1 MIGFKRGTA
10 ALLTLF
16 IMMTSFGMADMDICH
31 AMSVGEA
38 DKVATDSDAAVY
50 EEETENTTEEHIT
63 EENTT
68 DTEAVIETTTE
79 AVKGE
84 NENQSVTIDKNEIVT
99 TDVNG
104 SANIIYYVLFDG
116 NGATDGSMTRQEFTY
131 GKRTKLP
138 PNKFNKK
145 GYTFAGWNTKAD
157 GSGKT
162 YKNKSMVK
170 NLTAK
175 NKGKVKLYA
184 QWEANKFHV
193 KFNGNGS
200 TDGSMKKMTFT
211 YGTYQKLTA
220 NTFTRKGYR
229 FVGWNTKA
237 DGSGKAY
244 ADGKKVKNLSAQNG
258 ETKILYA
265 QWKKIKYK
273 ITYELDGGTN
283 NSKNPSY
290 YYITSKRIILA
301 APVKK
306 GYTFEGWYRDKNLT
320 KKVTRINSGSEGKKT
335 LYAKWTPNKYRVK
348 FDGNGSTDG
357 SMKKLSFT
365 YGQYKKLTENAF
377 TRKGYT
383 FIGWNTKADGS
394 GKAYA
399 DGKNVKNLSAQNGGT
414 KILYAQ
420 WKRIKYKIT
429 YNLDGGVNN
438 SKNPSHYYITSKKI
452 NLADPTKKG
461 YTFKGWYRDK
471 KLTKQGAKI
480 NSGSTGVK
488 TFYAK
493 WTPNKYYVKFD
504 LNGSK
509 STAMKK
515 KTYTYDKYYKLPV
528 CSYTRRGYT
537 FAGWN
542 TKADGS
548 GKSYDDGAKVKNL
561 YSTHKGTRVLY
572 AQWKPIRYT
581 IKYELNGGKNA
592 TGAAD
597 HYYTNRAVTLKTPTR
612 SGYTFAGWYKESTW
626 INKVEKISTG
636 QIGNKTFYAKWT
648 PKKYTYTFNGN
659 GNTSGSMKNYT
670 ASVVGTTYDIANE
683 NKYLKV
689 IDVSSWQKNINW
701 NQVKNQVD
709 AVILRCGYGMDYTYQ
724 DDYEFERNAAECERL
739 GIPYGV
745 YLYSYAT
752 DDNRAKSE
760 AAHILR
766 LLKGKKVS
774 LPVYLDCEEGN
785 TAGYAARACEVIGN
799 IVQNAGYMFGVY
811 ANTTWWNNYLPTVT
825 GYTRWVAQYFS
836 ICQYGGKYD
845 AWQYSSSGSVTG
857 IDGRVDMN
865 VMYTNFQQADVATY
879 TLPKNE
885 YVKNGYTF
893 MGWNTKADGS
903 GKTYA
908 DEASIK
914 SSSRKNG
921 EITLYAQWKPTVY
934 TISYV
939 LNDGKNNTANPSKY
953 TIESQNITL
962 AAPKKTGYTFEG
974 WYRDEAYRKPTAGIN
989 AGSTGNRTFY
999 AKWSGNPYT
1008 VRFDDNG
1015 STSGSMADQSFVY
1028 GNKAKNLRTNAYKRT
1043 GYDFAGWSTKAN
1055 GAGTAIA
1062 NKGLV
1067 GVGDSATQHLSKK
1080 AGAVVVLYAQWN
1092 AHEYTITYELNS
1104 GTNNKRNPESYNVE
1118 TSFKIYAPTR
1128 EGYDFA
1134 GWYTDKTFETEFNP
1148 EALAE
1153 KPKNLKL
1160 YAKWNVTSEPV
1171 NGTVEDDT
1179 TAETGTGEISAT
1191 ENTTVENP
1199 TNEKAATENGIA
1211 QDGAEAY
1218 VSTDSQS
1225 EKNESFDE

>member
-1 MIGFKRGTA
+1 MIGLKRGTA

-16 IMMTSFGMADMDICH
+16 IMMTSFGMADMGICH
-31 AMSVGEA
+31 AISMGET
-38 DKVATDSDAAVY
+38 DEIATDGDAAVY
-50 EEETENTTEEHIT
+50 EEETSTASSENEADVTTGTTEDKDVTASE
-63 EENTT
+63 
-68 DTEAVIETTTE
+68 DTGSDE
-79 AVKGE
+79 K
-84 NENQSVTIDKNEIVT
+84 QPVTVAKEDVVT
-99 TDVNG
+99 KDVNE
-104 SANIIYYVLFDG
+104 SADSIYYVLFDG
-116 NGATDGSMTRQEFTY
+116 NGATEGSMTKQEMAY
-131 GKRTKLP
+131 GKKVRLSG
-138 PNKFNKK
+138 NEFHKK
-145 GYTFAGWNTKAD
+145 GYTFIGWNTKAD

-162 YKNKSMVK
+162 YKDKGAVK
-170 NLTAK
+170 NLTEK

-184 QWEANKFHV
+184 QWEPNQFYV

-200 TDGSMKKMTFT
+200 TEGSMKKMTFT
-211 YGTYQKLTA
+211 YGAYQKLTA
-220 NTFTRKGYR
+220 NAFTRKGYQ

-244 ADGKKVKNLSAQNG
+244 TDGKKVRNLSTENG
-258 ETKILYA
+258 ATKILYA

-273 ITYELDGGTN
+273 ITYELDGGVN

-290 YYITSKRIILA
+290 YYVTSKKIILA
-301 APVKK
+301 EPEKK
-306 GYTFEGWYRDKNLT
+306 GYTFEGWYKDKKLT
-320 KKVTRINSGSEGKKT
+320 KKVTRIYSGSEGKRT
-335 LYAKWTPNKYRVK
+335 FYAKWTPNKYRVK
-348 FDGNGSTDG
+348 FDGNGSTSG

-365 YGQYKKLTENAF
+365 YGQYKTLTANTF

-383 FIGWNTKADGS
+383 FAGWNTKADGS
-394 GKAYA
+394 GKAFT
-399 DGKNVKNLSAQNGGT
+399 DGKKVRNLSAKNGGT
-414 KILYAQ
+414 IILYAQ
-420 WKRIKYKIT
+420 WKKIKYKIT
-429 YNLDGGVNN
+429 YQLDGGTNN
-438 SKNPSHYYITSKKI
+438 SKNPSYYYVTSKKI
-452 NLADPTKKG
+452 TLADPTKKG
-461 YTFKGWYRDK
+461 YTFQGWYKDK
-471 KLTKQGAKI
+471 KLTKQATRI
-480 NSGSTGVK
+480 NSGSTGTK

-504 LNGSK
+504 LNGSTG
-509 STAMKK
+509 TAMKK
-515 KTYTYDKYYKLPV
+515 KTYTYDKSYRLPE

-548 GKSYDDGAKVKNL
+548 GKSYADGAKVKNL

-581 IKYELNGGKNA
+581 VKYVLNGGKNA
-592 TGAAD
+592 SGAAD

-626 INKVEKISTG
+626 INKVTKISTG

-659 GNTSGSMKNYT
+659 GNTSGAMNDYT
-670 ASVVGTTYDIANE
+670 ASIVGTTYGIANDKK
-683 NKYLKV
+683 NLKV

-752 DDNRAKSE
+752 NDSKAKSE

-766 LLKGKKVS
+766 LLKGKKVT

-799 IVQNAGYMFGVY
+799 IIQNAGYMFGVY

-836 ICQYGGKYD
+836 ICQYGGTYD

-857 IDGRVDMN
+857 ISGNVDMN
-865 VMYTNFQQADVATY
+865 IMYTNFQQADVATY

-885 YVKNGYTF
+885 YKKNGYTF

-903 GKTYA
+903 GTAYA

-921 EITLYAQWKPTVY
+921 AVTLYAQWKATVY

-939 LNDGKNNTANPSKY
+939 LNDGKNSTANPSKY

-974 WYRDEAYRKPTAGIN
+974 WYRDEAFKKPVAGIN
-989 AGSTGNRTFY
+989 TGSTGNRTFY

-1008 VRFDDNG
+1008 VRFDGNG
-1015 STSGSMADQSFVY
+1015 STSGSMADQSLVY
-1028 GNKAKNLRTNAYKRT
+1028 GNSAKKLRANAYKRT

-1055 GAGTAIA
+1055 GKGTAIA

-1067 GVGDSATQHLSKK
+1067 GVGENATPHLSKK
-1080 AGAVVVLYAQWN
+1080 SGAVVILYAQWT
-1092 AHEYTITYELNS
+1092 AHEYTITYELNG
-1104 GTNNKRNPESYNVE
+1104 GTNNKKNPESYNVE
-1118 TSFKIYAPTR
+1118 KSFKIYAPTR
-1128 EGYDFA
+1128 DGYDFA
-1134 GWYTDKTFETEFNP
+1134 GWYTDKKLATEFNP
-1148 EALAE
+1148 ETLAAT
-1153 KPKNLKL
+1153 PKNLKL
-1160 YAKWNVTSEPV
+1160 YAKWNVSAAPV
-1171 NGTVEDDT
+1171 GSRDEADVT
-1179 TAETGTGEISAT
+1179 
-1191 ENTTVENP
+1191 
-1199 TNEKAATENGIA
+1199 TENGTDETTAVDNITSETTITEKTA
-1211 QDGAEAY
+1211 IENETTKSGTEADRE
-1218 VSTDSQS
+1218 VDVQT
-1225 EKNESFDE
+1225 EKNGSFDE